1 MGLLEFF
8 WIMLWFFLWV
18 IWIWLLIRVF
28 GDIFR
33 SPISGGAK
41 ALWLL
46 FVLVLPYLG
55 VFVYLIANGELMA
68 GRDQQAVEAV
78 EQAQRA
84 YIRDAAGTTG
94 GLSDELEKLASL
106 RDRGVLTATE
116 FESQKQK
123 LLS

>member
-55 VFVYLIANGELMA
+55 VFVYLIANGEAMA